1 MSNKELYTLWERL
14 LKEQRAS
21 GKTIRA
27 WCREQKVRENRFYYW
42 RKKLQPA
49 KTSNKQQVQWLP
61 IETAETK
68 PCTKVIVHLGE
79 ARIEIPRNFDR
90 FQLREIIRVLQTV

>member
-1 MSNKELYTLWERL
+1 MNNKELRALWEKL

-27 WCREQKVRENRFYYW
+27 WCQEQKVRENRFYYW

-49 KTSNKQQVQWLP
+49 KESNKQQVQWLP

-68 PCTKVIVHLGE
+68 PCTAITVHLGK
-79 ARIEIPRNFDR
+79 ARIEIPKNFDHC
-90 FQLREIIRVLQTV
+90 QLKEIIRVLQTV